1 MVAVAARPWV
11 AVVGAGLSG
20 PDISSWSR
28 LCEALAKELEGQAA
42 FSDNNP
48 TRFAPV
54 ISKIENPNL
63 GYWEKFGILKE
74 AIPVAYRNII
84 RQEFGKSDSNAVPA
98 PYSALWALPLRGI
111 LSLNLDA
118 FARRAA
124 RMAGDDGEIKIFEG
138 HKAGKLQRML
148 GTHHRFLYQLHGH
161 FDDEESWVFTQ
172 GELKELY
179 SSPGY
184 LGFLR
189 TVFTQFHVVFVGV
202 SADDI
207 AIGGPLEEL
216 AKAGIQGPE
225 HFWITDR
232 TDEEAVRWADAAMVE
247 RVIYTR
253 GKHEQVLDMLRAL
266 GKAKPDEPSATPVAR
281 EYAKYRDHIES
292 PDMLARLQTD
302 QIRERLNGYAK
313 FLLTRSDLDSYNDF
327 LHEYDELID
336 RSWYIP
342 PKPIDYKIF
351 DYTITD
357 YSAKGAFGSV
367 YRAVDPTGHEI
378 ALKLL
383 KREIRGDAASIHAF
397 RRGVKAMKI
406 LESRKVAGMVAYRD
420 ASEIPTFVTMDWVE
434 GPNLQAAKEAHLV
447 EDWQA
452 ILDVF
457 IKATAIINEA
467 HRLPEKVLHRDIR
480 PANIMLRD
488 AWSSR
493 DVFEVV
499 VLDFDLATYS
509 GAKTESV
516 IAEGSALGYLA
527 PEQFKSDTGS
537 RSALVDSFGLGMTL
551 YYLAGRQEPNPYF
564 QRDGNFKYLVRRA
577 TRVPEAPFYRA
588 TARRVERLIVNSTHE
603 AQRDRWSVDLILAEA
618 KRIQEANSVRS
629 TPLDGD
635 LAAEE
640 IAARSPLISDGYAW
654 DYTRDAATYSV
665 ASGPT
670 VRIQGAANSFD
681 VSLKIEWADDGTLSR
696 KGVEKYLPDRL
707 ANAGMLLSK
716 AGWRDVKKRSVQ
728 RQATLHASLRVEP
741 DTDYTEIGG
750 AVGAALEAL
759 TFS

>member
-1 MVAVAARPWV
+1 
-11 AVVGAGLSG
+11 
-20 PDISSWSR
+20 
-28 LCEALAKELEGQAA
+28 
-42 FSDNNP
+42 
-48 TRFAPV
+48 
-54 ISKIENPNL
+54 
-63 GYWEKFGILKE
+63 
-74 AIPVAYRNII
+74 
-84 RQEFGKSDSNAVPA
+84 
-98 PYSALWALPLRGI
+98 
-111 LSLNLDA
+111 
-118 FARRAA
+118 
-124 RMAGDDGEIKIFEG
+124 
-138 HKAGKLQRML
+138 
-148 GTHHRFLYQLHGH
+148 
-161 FDDEESWVFTQ
+161 
-172 GELKELY
+172 
-179 SSPGY
+179 
-184 LGFLR
+184 
-189 TVFTQFHVVFVGV
+189 
-202 SADDI
+202 
-207 AIGGPLEEL
+207 
-216 AKAGIQGPE
+216 
-225 HFWITDR
+225 
-232 TDEEAVRWADAAMVE
+232 
-247 RVIYTR
+247 
-253 GKHEQVLDMLRAL
+253 
-266 GKAKPDEPSATPVAR
+266 
-281 EYAKYRDHIES
+281 
-292 PDMLARLQTD
+292 MLARLQTD